1 MTKRVLL
8 LAGSVL
14 LLGAWAG
21 SASAQQ
27 NNYTCYKVKDLKT
40 PAKFVAQTA
49 FSVDQTAALALEVK
63 KAYLLCDPSSIN
75 GGPITDPTLHYVCY
89 KAKGNKVSV
98 NYDTTDMFG
107 PLRLQTKKPFLLCN
121 PATKLPAP

>member
-40 PAKFVAQTA
+40 PAKFVGQTVT
-49 FSVDQTAALALEVK
+49 SVDQTEAQILDLK
-63 KAYLLCDPSSIN
+63 KAYLLCDPASIN
-75 GGPITDPTLHYVCY
+75 GGPFADVTLHYVCY

-107 PLRLQTKKPFLLCN
+107 PLRLQTKKPFLLST
-121 PATKLPAP
+121 PATKAPA